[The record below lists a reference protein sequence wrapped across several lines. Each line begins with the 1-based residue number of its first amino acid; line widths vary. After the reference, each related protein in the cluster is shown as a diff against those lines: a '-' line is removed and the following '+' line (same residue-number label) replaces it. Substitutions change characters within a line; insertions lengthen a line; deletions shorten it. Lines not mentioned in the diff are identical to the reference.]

1 VIQKLLEFGGAT
13 QRRTLLNQLI
23 GNMVELSMHMYGCRV
38 VQKAIELGEEQQKK
52 MLVGELRGQ
61 FVEFCVED

>member
-1 VIQKLLEFGGAT
+1 
-13 QRRTLLNQLI
+13 
-23 GNMVELSMHMYGCRV
+23 MVELSMHMYGCRV